1 MRGAIYVEK
10 SANHKLA
17 GHSGRVDATYASI
30 KKSCP
35 DTCELKG
42 NGCYAEQ
49 SYVGMIV
56 NRLDRR
62 AKGQTPLGIARAE
75 AKVIDL
81 AYKGKKIPPNTSLR
95 LHVSG
100 DSRTVKGTRVLSKAV
115 SRWRARGGWRAYSYT
130 HAWKRVPRK
139 EWGEV
144 SVLASVAN
152 LREADEAYK
161 LGYAPALVVPEHPGS
176 KSYKLDGSDITWI
189 PCPAQTKVEKGIGC
203 SDCGLCMND
212 KRLHDGKY
220 GITFAA
226 HGVKRN
232 EIKRHLTVI
241 Q

>member
-1 MRGAIYVEK
+1 MRGAIYVKK
-10 SANHKLA
+10 SGNTKLA
-17 GHSGRVDATYASI
+17 GSSGRVDATYASI

-35 DTCELKG
+35 STCELRDK
-42 NGCYAEQ
+42 GCYAQQ

-62 AKGQTPLGIARAE
+62 AKGQTPLTIARAE
-75 AKVIDL
+75 AKVIDQ
-81 AYKGKKIPPNTSLR
+81 AYSGRNIPPNTFLR

-115 SRWRARGGWRAYSYT
+115 SRWGKRGGTKAYSYT
-130 HAWKRVPRK
+130 HAWRTVPRK

-161 LGYAPALVVPEHPGS
+161 KGYAPALVVPEHPGP
-176 KSYKLDGSDITWI
+176 KSYKLNGSDITWI
-189 PCPAQTKVEKGIGC
+189 PCPAQTKENVGC
-203 SDCGLCMND
+203 SDCKLCMRD
-212 KRLHDGKY
+212 QYLIDSKH

-226 HGVKRN
+226 HGINKN
-232 EIKRHLTVI
+232 KLKRHLQVI